1 MIFFIFCSTYI
12 LFNRPMNNT
21 AATLKKEKSMKP
33 FKKILLFTLLLL
45 GSPLTTH
52 AAQDPV
58 VIFETSA
65 GSFEV
70 TVFPDKAPQ
79 TASNFLNLVDQGHY
93 NGTIFHRVIKNF
105 MIQGGGLNSKMDK
118 IGGVMPIQNEADNGL
133 QNRKGTIAMARTGDP
148 HSATDQF
155 FINTKD
161 NTSLD
166 HTGKTMRGWGYAVFG
181 KVSKG
186 MEVVMQIED
195 SPTTTKKGRRDV
207 PVKTIEIIKV
217 ARKQPAPKQAVGR

>member
-1 MIFFIFCSTYI
+1 MKFI
-12 LFNRPMNNT
+12 
-21 AATLKKEKSMKP
+21 
-33 FKKILLFTLLLL
+33 KKILLFTLLIV

-52 AAQDPV
+52 AAQDAV

-65 GSFEV
+65 GSFEI
-70 TVFPDKAPQ
+70 TVFPDKAPL
-79 TASNFLNLVDQGHY
+79 TASNFLSLVDQGHY

-105 MIQGGGLNSKMDK
+105 MIQGGGLNTEMQK

-181 KVSKG
+181 KVTKG
-186 MEVVMQIED
+186 MEVVMQIES

-207 PVKTIEIIKV
+207 PATTIEVIKV
-217 ARKQPAPKQAVGR
+217 VRKQPAPKQAVGR

>member
-1 MIFFIFCSTYI
+1 M
-12 LFNRPMNNT
+12 
-21 AATLKKEKSMKP
+21 KSI
-33 FKKILLFTLLLL
+33 KKILLFTLLVL

-52 AAQDPV
+52 AAQDAV

-65 GSFEV
+65 GSFEI
-70 TVFPDKAPQ
+70 TVFPDKAPL
-79 TASNFLNLVDQGHY
+79 TASNFLSLVDQGHY

-105 MIQGGGLNSKMDK
+105 MIQGGGLNTEMQK
-118 IGGVMPIQNEADNGL
+118 IGGVTPIQNEADNGL
-133 QNRKGTIAMARTGDP
+133 KNRKGTIAMARTGDP

-166 HTGKTMRGWGYAVFG
+166 HSGKTVRGWGYAVFG

-186 MEVVMQIED
+186 MEVVMQIEN
-195 SPTTTKKGRRDV
+195 SPTTTKMGRRDV
-207 PVKTIEIIKV
+207 PATTIEIIKV
-217 ARKQPAPKQAVGR
+217 VRKQPAPKQAVGR

>member
-1 MIFFIFCSTYI
+1 MKSI
-12 LFNRPMNNT
+12 
-21 AATLKKEKSMKP
+21 KKT
-33 FKKILLFTLLLL
+33 LLFTLLLL

-52 AAQDPV
+52 AAQDAV

-70 TVFPDKAPQ
+70 TVFPDKAPL
-79 TASNFLNLVDQGHY
+79 TASNFLKLVDQGHY

-105 MIQGGGLNSKMDK
+105 MIQGGGLNREMDK
-118 IGGVMPIQNEADNGL
+118 IGGIKPIQNEADNGL
-133 QNRKGTIAMARTGDP
+133 ENRKGTIAMARTGDP

-207 PVKTIEIIKV
+207 PATTVEIIKV
-217 ARKQPAPKQAVGR
+217 TRRQTAPEQTVGQ

>member
-1 MIFFIFCSTYI
+1 M
-12 LFNRPMNNT
+12 
-21 AATLKKEKSMKP
+21 KSI
-33 FKKILLFTLLLL
+33 KKILLFTLLIL

-52 AAQDPV
+52 AAQDAV

-65 GSFEV
+65 GRFEV
-70 TVFPDKAPQ
+70 TVFPDKAPL

-93 NGTIFHRVIKNF
+93 NGTIFHRVIRNF
-105 MIQGGGLNSKMDK
+105 MIQGGGLNTEMQK

-133 QNRKGTIAMARTGDP
+133 QNRKGTIAMARTGEP

-166 HTGKTMRGWGYAVFG
+166 HTGKTVRGWGYTVFG
-181 KVSKG
+181 NVSKG
-186 MEVVMQIED
+186 MDVVMRIEN
-195 SPTTTKKGRRDV
+195 SPTTTKMGRRDV
-207 PVKTIEIIKV
+207 PEKIVEIIKV
-217 ARKQPAPKQAVGR
+217 VRKQPAPKQAVGR